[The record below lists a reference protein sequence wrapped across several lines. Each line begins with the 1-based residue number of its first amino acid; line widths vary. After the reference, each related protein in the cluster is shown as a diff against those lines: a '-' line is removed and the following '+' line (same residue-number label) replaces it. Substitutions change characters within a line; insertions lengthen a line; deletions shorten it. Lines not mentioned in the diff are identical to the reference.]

1 MAISVV
7 LRLVEQALRAGRL
20 AGEVE
25 VVETGERRVVKDA
38 DELVRFLRPGAGG
51 DAVRPAPVGRVD
63 LRDET
68 VPDTGSGRE
77 R

>member
-38 DELVRFLRPGAGG
+38 EEIVRFLRNGQAVEAPPASEIPGSREQWGG
-51 DAVRPAPVGRVD
+51 
-63 LRDET
+63 
-68 VPDTGSGRE
+68 
-77 R
+77 